1 MLKDHPVIEK
11 MERYGYMT
19 TEPATLGRDSLGN
32 EVIEGDVLYELDDKT
47 FVAEEISFDASMV
60 LKLLGAER
68 KIAQ

>member
-1 MLKDHPVIEK
+1 MLKDHPVIER

-19 TEPATLGRDSLGN
+19 PEPATLGRDSLGN